1 MLGKENVIESIKQY
15 VNATRVIHIHGV
27 RGYEEHLS
35 LSALPTTRVHGWLR
49 CLMGSSFQGVMILEV
64 FTPRDLEESMAIV
77 LESAS
82 LGAGEQKDFEI

>member
-35 LSALPTTRVHGWLR
+35 LSALPTTRVQRWLR
-49 CLMGSSFQGVMILEV
+49 CLMGSSFQGVIILEV

-82 LGAGEQKDFEI
+82 LGAG